1 MNVLVTGGA
10 GYIGSHTVVE
20 LLEAKHEVIIVD
32 NFSNSKPE
40 VLSRIEKITGRQP
53 KFYEGDVQDK
63 ALLKKIFADNR
74 IDAVMHFAG
83 LKAVGE
89 SVSKPLDYYRN
100 NIDSSLALCEVMNT
114 NNVKRLI
121 FSSSTTVYGD
131 PEELPL
137 RETSRIGMGITNPYG
152 QTKYMIEQIL
162 SDLALSDPSWQIIS
176 LRYFNPVGA
185 HASGL
190 IGEDPQGAPIN
201 LLPYISQVAVG
212 KLDKLKVFGNDYD
225 TPDGTAIRD
234 YIHVVDLAK
243 GHVAA
248 LEQLKPSNKIQ
259 AYNLGTGKGSSVL
272 QVIKAFEK
280 ASGKT
285 IPYEIVGRRPGD
297 VASTYADVSKAK
309 TELNWQTTKTLEEA
323 CADSWR
329 WQSQNPDGYVEKA

>member
-20 LLEAKHEVIIVD
+20 LLNGKHDVIIID
-32 NFSNSKPE
+32 NFSNAKPE
-40 VLSRIEKITGRQP
+40 VLDRIAKITGRQP
-53 KFYEGDVQDK
+53 KLYEGDVQDK
-63 ALLKKIFADNR
+63 ALLGKIFEDNQ
-74 IDAVMHFAG
+74 IDVVIHFAG
-83 LKAVGE
+83 FKAVGE
-89 SVSKPLDYYRN
+89 SVSKPLAYYRN
-100 NIDSSLALCEVMNT
+100 NIDSSLSLCEVMNQH
-114 NNVKRLI
+114 NVKKLI

-137 RETSRIGMGITNPYG
+137 RETSRTGQGITNPYG

-162 SDLALSDPSWQIIS
+162 SDLALSDPLWQIIS

-185 HASGL
+185 HETGL

-243 GHVAA
+243 GHVVA
-248 LEQLKPSNKIQ
+248 LEHLKPGDKIE

-272 QVIKAFEK
+272 QMIKAFEK
-280 ASGKT
+280 ASGQT

-297 VASTYADVSKAK
+297 VTSTYADVSKAK
-309 TELNWQTTKTLEEA
+309 AELKWQTEKTLEEA

-329 WQSQNPDGYVEKA
+329 WQSQNPDGYAQ